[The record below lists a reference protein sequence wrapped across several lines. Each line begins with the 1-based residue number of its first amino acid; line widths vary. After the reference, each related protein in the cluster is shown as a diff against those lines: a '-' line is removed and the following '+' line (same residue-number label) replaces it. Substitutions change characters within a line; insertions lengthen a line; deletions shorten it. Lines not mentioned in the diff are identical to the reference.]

1 MHPAQAC
8 LLLAAW
14 PQRRAHAH
22 ATQHH
27 PADNRVGA
35 RAADCQHSVSA
46 EAMRALSPAATP
58 PGAAVCGPVSLAAN
72 EAVIMQRV
80 CRAAHMVSREQQAT
94 GKGALDS
101 TVAAEVMRRAAY
113 LVSRVLEEQECARSG
128 SGFGAPFASSS
139 TAENDCTPS
148 PPSSPASS
156 SAAPDPERLPRIS
169 AVLGFGH
176 EEGYKATYKSSHSS
190 ALNQRWDVRASAF
203 QTVSRANTL
212 VNAGGPRSGD
222 DVERMLAAPD
232 HALTPHLGHNVARA
246 WNPSQSAFQRG
257 PAAPTGRVHLADSW
271 SSIPGTA
278 ARKDGCKVKRP
289 AAAAPEVGRATK
301 KQRSEAPAISALP
314 SNDAR
319 HLLFYLEE
327 AREQLKTAA
336 QDTQR
341 SDMLYVVP
349 GEGAEKPMRRSR
361 MLCDDAR
368 LALRLQKEEHKA
380 AARGAKQLKA
390 SAPASAGS
398 AAETQVRANRPGEK
412 TGMQLLLDACMLV
425 GAC

>member
-1 MHPAQAC
+1 
-8 LLLAAW
+8 
-14 PQRRAHAH
+14 
-22 ATQHH
+22 
-27 PADNRVGA
+27 
-35 RAADCQHSVSA
+35 
-46 EAMRALSPAATP
+46 MRALSPAATP
-58 PGAAVCGPVSLAAN
+58 PGAAVCGGPVSLAAN
-72 EAVIMQRV
+72 ETVIMQRV

-94 GKGALDS
+94 GKGALDGS
-101 TVAAEVMRRAAY
+101 VAAEVMRRAAY
-113 LVSRVLEEQECARSG
+113 IVSRVLEEQECARSG
-128 SGFGAPFASSS
+128 SGFGAPCASSS

-156 SAAPDPERLPRIS
+156 SAASEPERLPRIS
-169 AVLGFGH
+169 AVIGFGH

-212 VNAGGPRSGD
+212 VTGGPRNGY

-289 AAAAPEVGRATK
+289 AAAAPEVGRAAK
-301 KQRSEAPAISALP
+301 KQRSKAPSVSALP
-314 SNDAR
+314 S
-319 HLLFYLEE
+319 
-327 AREQLKTAA
+327 
-336 QDTQR
+336 
-341 SDMLYVVP
+341 SPPDMLYVVP

-398 AAETQVRANRPGEK
+398 AAETQVRVNKPGEGEAS
-412 TGMQLLLDACMLV
+412 GMQLLLDACIRV

>member
-1 MHPAQAC
+1 MHPAQTC

-14 PQRRAHAH
+14 PQWRANAH
-22 ATQHH
+22 ATQHY
-27 PADNRVGA
+27 PADSRVGA
-35 RAADCQHSVSA
+35 RAADCQHNVSA
-46 EAMRALSPAATP
+46 EAMRAPLPAATP

-94 GKGALDS
+94 GKGALDG

-128 SGFGAPFASSS
+128 SGFGAPCASSS

-156 SAAPDPERLPRIS
+156 SAASEPERLPRIS
-169 AVLGFGH
+169 AVIGFGH

-212 VNAGGPRSGD
+212 VNAGGPRSGY
-222 DVERMLAAPD
+222 DVEHMLAAPD

-246 WNPSQSAFQRG
+246 WNPSQPAFQRG

-289 AAAAPEVGRATK
+289 AAAAPEVGRAAK
-301 KQRSEAPAISALP
+301 KQRSKAPSVSALP
-314 SNDAR
+314 S
-319 HLLFYLEE
+319 
-327 AREQLKTAA
+327 
-336 QDTQR
+336 
-341 SDMLYVVP
+341 SPPDMLYVVP

>member
-8 LLLAAW
+8 PAAW
-14 PQRRAHAH
+14 AQWRAHAH

-94 GKGALDS
+94 GKGALDGS
-101 TVAAEVMRRAAY
+101 VAAEVMRRAAY

-212 VNAGGPRSGD
+212 VTGGPRSGY
-222 DVERMLAAPD
+222 DVEHMLAAPD

-246 WNPSQSAFQRG
+246 WNPSQPAFQRV

-289 AAAAPEVGRATK
+289 AAAAPEVGRAAK
-301 KQRSEAPAISALP
+301 KQRSKAPSVSALP
-314 SNDAR
+314 S
-319 HLLFYLEE
+319 
-327 AREQLKTAA
+327 
-336 QDTQR
+336 
-341 SDMLYVVP
+341 SPPDMLYVVP